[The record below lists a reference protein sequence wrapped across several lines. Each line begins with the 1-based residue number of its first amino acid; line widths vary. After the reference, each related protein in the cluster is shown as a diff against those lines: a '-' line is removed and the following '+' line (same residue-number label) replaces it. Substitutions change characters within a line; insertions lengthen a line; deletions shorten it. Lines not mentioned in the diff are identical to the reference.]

1 MTKAE
6 LMNPNITIRRLLPV
20 DATAYRD
27 CRLEAL
33 QRSPEAFGSSY
44 EREAPQ
50 ELAWFADRLDNSH
63 VLGAFV
69 DDELVG
75 TVAVAVQS
83 GKRSHIGFIWGM
95 FVRESARG
103 QGIGRALVSAVLDVA
118 REEVEIVELT
128 VVSENAPAR
137 RLYESFGFC
146 EYGLEKRSLRQG
158 DRYYDEVLMALD
170 FIEVP

>member
-1 MTKAE
+1 MTSN
-6 LMNPNITIRRLLPV
+6 LMIRRLLSD
-20 DATAYRD
+20 DASTYRD

-33 QRSPEAFGSSY
+33 RCNPEAFGSSY
-44 EREAPQ
+44 EREEPR